1 MKSFEETEQARATTA
16 MPFDNNSAGWRVF
29 KFWSLP
35 GQGQAGYYLS
45 GNSAVKA
52 N

>member
-16 MPFDNNSAGWRVF
+16 MPFDNNSAGWRIF
-29 KFWSLP
+29 RFRPLP
-35 GQGQAGYYLS
+35 GQGQASYYLS

-52 N
+52 H